1 MINWDEES
9 DEWISKT
16 FWLLWLTMAYLW
28 EAMEYQEYLENC
40 RWYHI
45 PLSDL
50 DNKGLLYR

>member
-28 EAMEYQEYLENC
+28 EAMEYQEYLEN
-40 RWYHI
+40 WAK
-45 PLSDL
+45 DTM
-50 DNKGLLYR
+50 NLLWLK